1 MFFITEKSEETTFEF
16 FAKFCKC
23 LTKME
28 TQKIVNL
35 LDSHKNEYPKFARK
49 TWYVIGSE

>member
-1 MFFITEKSEETTFEF
+1 MIFISEKSEETTFEF

-28 TQKIVNL
+28 TQMIVNL
-35 LDSHKNEYPKFARK
+35 LNSHKNEYPIFPTK